1 MNKKQ
6 NYSAILAG
14 IAVTAILVASSIIA
28 GNQFTQ
34 QAHAQ
39 ANTTSST
46 PSTPRSAGTQQQV
59 RVGQTVNWQGTVSSI
74 PSPLA
79 GHTRDNVAI
88 VLPLRN
94 DGGLYTGVITFTA
107 SKGVQVQVWNVLSGV
122 SPTTTIGRDFGE
134 LAISPSPNGK
144 GFVATTEVG
153 GGGRGDTSGSVP
165 FTGNAVAL
173 VGRSPFI
180 ATYSLTAQA
189 TAGKVT
195 NNLTS
200 ATALAA
206 AAAGGSL
213 GGAAAPPTLGGA
225 TGAAGGA
232 SALGGES
239 SGSTLGGGP
248 SGGTSGGGGSSGGG
262 SSGGGSSGGGSSGGG
277 SSGGGSSG
285 GGSSDNG

>member
-39 ANTTSST
+39 ANATSST
-46 PSTPRSAGTQQQV
+46 PSTPRSAATQQQV

-153 GGGRGDTSGSVP
+153 AGGRGDTSGSVP
-165 FTGNAVAL
+165 FTGNAIAL

-206 AAAGGSL
+206 AAGGSL

-232 SALGGES
+232 SSTLGGES

-248 SGGTSGGGGSSGGG
+248 SGGSSGGGGGSSGGDT
-262 SSGGGSSGGGSSGGG
+262 SGGGSSGGDTSGGG
-277 SSGGGSSG
+277 SRNN
-285 GGSSDNG
+285 D

>member
-39 ANTTSST
+39 ANATSST

-107 SKGVQVQVWNVLSGV
+107 SKGVQVQVWNVLTGV
-122 SPTTTIGRDFGE
+122 SPTITIGRDFGE

-248 SGGTSGGGGSSGGG
+248 SGGSSGGG

-285 GGSSDNG
+285 DGGGSSGD